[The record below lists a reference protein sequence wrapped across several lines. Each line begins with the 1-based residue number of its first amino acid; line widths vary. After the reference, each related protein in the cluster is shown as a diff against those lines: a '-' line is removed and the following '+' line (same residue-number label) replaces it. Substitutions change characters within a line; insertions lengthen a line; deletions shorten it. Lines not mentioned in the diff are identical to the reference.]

1 MMPEVNEEP
10 VAEPGPP
17 YSVCPRCGD
26 LGWWLGDEIGFR
38 YCTCPAGARAQEED
52 EGGD

>member
-10 VAEPGPP
+10 VAEPAPP
-17 YSVCPRCGD
+17 DSVCPWCGD
-26 LGWWLGDEIGFR
+26 LGWWLGEVGFR